1 MMKKENVLAPYLIN
15 LDEEVFN
22 LLLAN
27 EPQK

>member
-1 MMKKENVLAPYLIN
+1 MKKENVLAPYLIN